1 MNEVPAELP
10 CTSLPQQWHKPR
22 GSKIQPEPVST
33 MVFSKPKPTP
43 RKKKPVIVDKPNQII
58 PDVYPEDITRLKA
71 DPQLPLSY
79 LLQEDISLQQSICG
93 NIQEGSMLKYHHFK
107 DHPSKVD
114 AGKCGDTVFP
124 KIVKN
129 IAVIEKYGSIVEM
142 QHLFKM
148 QRKLKRR
155 L

>member
-1 MNEVPAELP
+1 M
-10 CTSLPQQWHKPR
+10 
-22 GSKIQPEPVST
+22 
-33 MVFSKPKPTP
+33 
-43 RKKKPVIVDKPNQII
+43 
-58 PDVYPEDITRLKA
+58 YPEDITRLKA